1 VSIAEN
7 PALAE
12 QATVA
17 LADLL
22 AGLVAAGAALDAVDP
37 ALLTEGLVAA
47 ILRLGFVLHAEARGL
62 TLTPALSSLADH
74 LESRPASELAAGSE
88 AWGRVQAI
96 SRRLL
101 GASASPGR
109 GGLLLLDPDA
119 YPFLDAP
126 ISDAATKRVLGGL
139 RAIEGERVAYEALPI
154 EGLGGIYE
162 ALLGIS
168 VTRAAGRT
176 VALRPDHA
184 LVDLDALLAC
194 APEERVAR
202 VEALT
207 LAPLAPRRRRAL
219 VAATSIAG
227 LLRAFAGRLSP
238 RTPTPIDP
246 GSWVVGSATSRRRS
260 GSHYTPPALTAE
272 VVAAALAPHLDEAR
286 DAEAILAITVCD
298 PAMGSGAFLLEAA
311 RFLGDRLLRV
321 LDLDLDLELD
331 LELDLDLD
339 LDLDLEL
346 DRPVADDDAIDAAR
360 RAVAVRCL
368 HGVDK
373 DPVAVELARLSLW
386 MLAGGG
392 GAVRDFLGEKL
403 RCGDSLLGAR
413 REDLTA
419 YPPTAKGSAGSRRRE
434 PTLAGLTLADFDAAA
449 RDAQE
454 RALDAWTALWLW
466 PDEHAATK
474 PRPPALAA
482 YLAAAAA
489 GDASFPGVERARAL
503 AAEARFLH
511 WPAAFPEVFARGGF
525 DAVIGNPPWVA
536 FAGRAAQPL
545 PPSIHRYHLRR
556 SPAFF
561 GYRTLHG
568 LFLHLGATLLRPG
581 GRLGLILPTSVS
593 DLDGYEATRRAHDSL
608 AIIDADLPD
617 FGAAA
622 FEGVFQPA
630 MALLSTRREG
640 PPPAGPFG
648 APWRLARGDLDLASA
663 RLLERLSA
671 LPPLPP
677 ALFGERGYQTLSE
690 DAARLGDAPASE
702 ESIPLREGRDVG
714 PFLARPPRVFLD
726 PRGLEGRIRSAES
739 FGEVK
744 LLIRQTAR
752 FPIAALSDGLPF
764 RNSIL
769 AGFGG
774 PAHSPHFLVAYL
786 NAAPTRWLHH
796 ARFRDA
802 RQGMPQVKI
811 AHLRAIPAPPHADA
825 VRERLEALGRT
836 IGAANRGIEESDAL
850 ILDELVAEALG
861 LSADELSLVR
871 AWTRDNPAPRSV
883 YDSAAVD

>member
-1 VSIAEN
+1 MSIAEN

-12 QATVA
+12 QATIA

-22 AGLVAAGAALDAVDP
+22 AGLVASGIALDGIDP

-62 TLTPALSSLADH
+62 TPAPSLRSVADRLQSTPA
-74 LESRPASELAAGSE
+74 RELAAGSE
-88 AWGRVQAI
+88 AWGQVQAI

-101 GASASPGR
+101 GASVSPGR
-109 GGLLLLDPDA
+109 GGLLDPDA

-126 ISDAATKRVLGGL
+126 ISDAATRRVLGGL
-139 RAIEGERVAYEALPI
+139 SAIEGERVAYEALPI

-162 ALLGIS
+162 ALLGVS
-168 VTRAAGRT
+168 VARAAGRT

-194 APEERVAR
+194 PPEERVAR
-202 VEALT
+202 TEALT

-219 VAATSIAG
+219 AAATSIAG

-238 RTPTPIDP
+238 RTPEPIGP
-246 GSWVVGSATSRRRS
+246 ASWVVGSATSRRRS

-286 DAEAILAITVCD
+286 TSEAILAITVCD

-311 RFLGDRLLRV
+311 RFLGDRLLHA
-321 LDLDLDLELD
+321 LDLGVDRALDD
-331 LELDLDLD
+331 Q
-339 LDLDLEL
+339 
-346 DRPVADDDAIDAAR
+346 RRVDAGVVQSLR
-360 RAVAVRCL
+360 RAVAERCL
-368 HGVDK
+368 RGVDK

-392 GAVRDFLGEKL
+392 GAVRDFLGERL
-403 RCGDSLLGAR
+403 QCGDSLLGAR
-413 REDLTA
+413 REDLDA
-419 YPPTAKGSAGSRRRE
+419 YPHPVKGTTAHRRRE
-434 PTLAGLTLADFDAAA
+434 PTSEGFTLADFDAAP
-449 RDAQE
+449 RDAQA

-466 PDEHAATK
+466 PDEDAAEM
-474 PRPPALAA
+474 PRAPALSA

-489 GDASFPGVERARAL
+489 GDASFPGVERARAI
-503 AAEARFLH
+503 AAGARFLH
-511 WPAAFPEVFARGGF
+511 WPLAFPDVFARGGF

-545 PPSIHRYHLRR
+545 PAPIHRYHLRR

-617 FGAAA
+617 FGARA
-622 FEGVFQPA
+622 FEDVFQPA

-640 PPPAGPFG
+640 PPSEDNPG
-648 APWRLARGDLDLASA
+648 APWRLARGDLDPAAA

-690 DAARLGDAPASE
+690 DAARLGDAPTSA

-714 PFLARPPRVFLD
+714 PFVARPPRVFLD

-752 FPIAALSDGLPF
+752 FPIAALGDGLPF

-774 PAHSPHFLVAYL
+774 EAHSPHFLVAYL

-811 AHLRAIPAPPHADA
+811 AHLRAIPAPPNGGA
-825 VRERLEALGRT
+825 VRERLEALGRA
-836 IGAANRGIEESDAL
+836 IGTANRGIEERDAM

-861 LSADELSLVR
+861 LSADELALVR

-883 YDSAAVD
+883 YG